1 MKIISKLLG
10 KIRKNKHRLK
20 KIIAIIIVGL
30 TTRRYG
36 RHGKIDLI
44 PINSSSNSSQQAEH
58 VPNYVEEDMQLVNI
72 DGKIKYGLNNKSS
85 SRIVKT
91 GSGILM
97 GNQQIAKD
105 SKDTVNQIRGGDLG
119 KSGPGPRANAGVRK
133 TGQTTSSGSSI
144 FVKGYIPQNIYCN
157 HYHKDANK
165 LSCRQ
170 AHKSTPNDQGKC
182 LKMDQNDYCAHYL
195 VQKKRY
201 QCLVLLENTNKIL
214 NLQFNKLI
222 DRIKLSLVLFEK
234 MACTFHLTR

>member
-157 HYHKDANK
+157 HYHKDGNIPYY
-165 LSCRQ
+165 RQ
-170 AHKSTPNDQGKC
+170 AHKNICPPDDQGKY
-182 LKMDQNDYCAHYL
+182 LKKDQDGYCVNERGKKFVRVEHQHKQGKFETPENQNDP
-195 VQKKRY
+195 VQEASE
-201 QCLVLLENTNKIL
+201 VTGS
-214 NLQFNKLI
+214 F
-222 DRIKLSLVLFEK
+222 
-234 MACTFHLTR
+234 